1 MQWRIAAID
10 AGSNSFHLVLASF
23 TPAGDLRIEKK
34 YREFV
39 FLAEG
44 LEQGHKLTGQAMER
58 AYRVLERFSRYT
70 QDFGAQKVVAYGTSA
85 LRRAQNAQE
94 FLQAVYQATGIKIEI
109 ISGQEEAR
117 LIYKG
122 VRNSLAL
129 PYPEKCL
136 IMDIGGGS
144 TEFIIANSQEIYYL
158 ESLPM
163 GVSYLKEKF
172 ALSDPPTLEEQK
184 TLQVYFDSQWASLIP
199 AIRRFGAYTLIGSSG
214 TFKTLGRLIKKD
226 KGASTSI
233 HRYAFSPLAL
243 HQMTEKLLYSS
254 LKERLRFPGMEPMRA
269 PLMPI
274 GAFLVRSLCDKVPIS
289 QIIISEAALKEG
301 MLFEAAEALSYQI
314 PQQWNQAREK
324 SILGLVER
332 YQASLT
338 HARSVRNLAEKLF
351 DLLEPLH
358 QLPPKAKEWLGYAAL
373 LHDIGHYVNPS
384 GHHKHGQYLILH
396 SHLPLFFPEEVLII
410 SNLVRYHRKSLP
422 SSKHFHYQALSRG
435 DKKVVNYLAPL
446 LRLADQLDKHAPGE
460 IALRDA
466 TSLNGSV
473 RIRIHTSRL
482 LSPEA
487 IYEVVEE
494 FFEKS
499 YNAKLVLHF
508 VA

>member
-1 MQWRIAAID
+1 MQWRIAVID
-10 AGSNSFHLVLASF
+10 AGSNSFHLVLATF
-23 TPAGDLRIEKK
+23 TPAGDICIEKK

-39 FLAEG
+39 FLSDG
-44 LEQGHKLTGQAMER
+44 LENEHKLTPQAMER
-58 AYRVLERFSRYT
+58 AYEVLDRFSHYIR
-70 QDFGAQKVVAYGTSA
+70 DFGAQKVVAYGTSA

-94 FLQAVYQATGIKIEI
+94 FLRAVHQATGITIEI

-122 VRNSLAL
+122 VRQSLTL

-144 TEFIIANSQEIYYL
+144 TEFIIADAREMFYV

-172 ALSDPPTLEEQK
+172 GLSDPLTLAEQER
-184 TLQVYFDSQWASLIP
+184 LRAYFDSQWENLLP

-214 TFKTLGRLIKKD
+214 TFKTLGRLVAQAKKN
-226 KGASTSI
+226 API
-233 HRYAFSPLAL
+233 HRYVLSPLAL
-243 HQMTEKLLYSS
+243 HQITEKLLHSS

-274 GAFLVRSLCDKVPIS
+274 GAFLVQSLCDRVPIS
-289 QIIISEAALKEG
+289 QILISEASLKEG
-301 MLFEAAEALSYQI
+301 ILIEVAENLSYQV
-314 PQQWNQAREK
+314 PQQWNQARER
-324 SILGLVER
+324 SILGLVEK
-332 YQASLT
+332 YQASQT
-338 HARSVRNLAEKLF
+338 HAQSVRKLAEKLF
-351 DLLEPLH
+351 DALEPLH
-358 QLPPKAKEWLGYAAL
+358 QLPPKAKEWLGLAAL
-373 LHDIGHYVNPS
+373 LHDIGHYVNPKS
-384 GHHKHGQYLILH
+384 HHKHGQYLILH
-396 SHLPLFFPEEVLII
+396 SPLPLFSSEEILII
-410 SNLVRYHRKSLP
+410 SNIVRYHRKSLP
-422 SSKHFHYQALSRG
+422 SSDHFHYQVLARG

-446 LRLADQLDKHAPGE
+446 LRLADQLDKYAPGE
-460 IALRDA
+460 VTLGDVAFPDGA
-466 TSLNGSV
+466 V
-473 RIRIHTSRL
+473 RIRIHTSKHI
-482 LSPEA
+482 SPEP